1 MNQSS
6 QCILVAIDGSA
17 HSVRAAA
24 HAIGLV
30 KAGLPAEVHFVNVQP
45 PVGGGVATF
54 VGRAQ
59 IESFHHDEGMKAL
72 TEAKALADQA
82 GIAVKLHIR
91 VGAPPGQVIAHL
103 AKELGC
109 NHLILGSHGRG
120 RALDLLLGSAVS
132 DILRRVDIPVTVIK

>member
-1 MNQSS
+1 MDPITQRM
-6 QCILVAIDGSA
+6 LVAIDGSA
-17 HSVRAAA
+17 HSDRAAA
-24 HAIGLV
+24 YAISLV
-30 KAGLPAEVHFVNVQP
+30 KAGLPAQIHFVNVQP

-59 IESFHHDEGMKAL
+59 IDSFHHDEGMKAL
-72 TEAKALADQA
+72 AEAKGLADQA
-82 GIAVKLHIR
+82 GIDVKLHIR
-91 VGAPPGQVIAHL
+91 VGAPPGQVIADL

-109 NHLILGSHGRG
+109 NHLVLGSHGRG